1 MAMSMQVPSN
11 KATFM
16 LVSFLAV
23 RSESIVS
30 DEVPVVL
37 GSRIFATEAKALI
50 P

>member
-1 MAMSMQVPSN
+1 MSMQVPSN

-23 RSESIVS
+23 REFIASA
-30 DEVPVVL
+30 EVPVVL
-37 GSRIFATEAKALI
+37 GSRLI